1 MGVHSQ
7 QTEESEPVC
16 ELWLCQL
23 AHRGV
28 LTLSSWGLTWWASS
42 NQQMAGLL
50 MGSLQTQPSR
60 AMCSQCR
67 TACWELTWGSSVI
80 LSRGVSSASSS
91 SDSAPCA
98 ANDIHKRL
106 CQISSL
112 FFLSN
117 AFWGYRSQML
127 VSGCLGCC
135 WAFEPILA
143 GS

>member
-28 LTLSSWGLTWWASS
+28 LPLSSWGLTCWASS
-42 NQQMAGLL
+42 SQQMAGLL
-50 MGSLQTQPSR
+50 TGCLQSQPSR

-67 TACWELTWGSSVI
+67 AACRELTWGWSVI
-80 LSRGVSSASSS
+80 LSRGWAVPRPALTEHLVLLMISTEG
-91 SDSAPCA
+91 CA
-98 ANDIHKRL
+98 RSPL
-106 CQISSL
+106 SL
-112 FFLSN
+112 FWSN
-117 AFWGYRSQML
+117 AFWGYTSQML